1 MMAQMKIRV
10 EATAPIAR
18 IQLAHGQQNVID
30 IEMMEELRAAL
41 AELEARADVSAIVI
55 SGGEK
60 AFSAG
65 VDIAAHTPDKVAG
78 MLEKFH
84 ALVRAMVASQKVLV
98 AEVRGSCLG
107 GGAELALVCDIVIT
121 ADDAQWGFPEITLAC
136 YPPVACV
143 ALAAAVG
150 QKRAAELILTGKT
163 ISGAEA
169 AQIGLA
175 NVVCNGRQVEA
186 RSRELTARLSELSPA
201 ALALTKKALYGW
213 DAMHFE
219 KGLARAEKIYLD
231 ELVKTADCE
240 EGIKAWM
247 EKRKP
252 KWSGK

>member
-1 MMAQMKIRV
+1 MARV
-10 EATAPIAR
+10 T
-18 IQLAHGQQNVID
+18 LANRSQNVID

-41 AELEARADVSAIVI
+41 TELEARSDVSAIVFR
-55 SGGEK
+55 GGEK

-84 ALVRAMVASQKVLV
+84 AVVRAMVASKKVLV
-98 AEVRGSCLG
+98 AEVRGNCLG
-107 GGAELALVCDIVIT
+107 GGAEMALVCDIVIT

-169 AQIGLA
+169 ERIGLA
-175 NVVCNGRQVEA
+175 NVVCGARQVEA
-186 RSRELTARLSELSPA
+186 RSRELTSRLSELSPA
-201 ALALTKKALYGW
+201 ALALTKKALYMW
-213 DAMHFE
+213 DAVHFD

-231 ELVKTADCE
+231 ELVKTADCS
-240 EGIKAWM
+240 EGIAAWM
-247 EKRKP
+247 EKRKAR
-252 KWSGK
+252 WSH

>member
-1 MMAQMKIRV
+1 MASPVARV
-10 EATAPIAR
+10 T
-18 IQLAHGQQNVID
+18 LANRSQNVID

-41 AELEARADVSAIVI
+41 TELEARSDVSAIVFR
-55 SGGEK
+55 GGEK

-84 ALVRAMVASQKVLV
+84 AVVRAMVASKKVLV
-98 AEVRGSCLG
+98 AEVRGNCLG
-107 GGAELALVCDIVIT
+107 GGAEMALVCDIVIT

-169 AQIGLA
+169 ERIGLA
-175 NVVCNGRQVEA
+175 NVVCGARQVEA
-186 RSRELTARLSELSPA
+186 RSRELTSRLSELSPA
-201 ALALTKKALYGW
+201 ALALTKKALYMW
-213 DAMHFE
+213 DAVHFD

-231 ELVKTADCE
+231 ELVKTADCS
-240 EGIKAWM
+240 EGIAAWM
-247 EKRKP
+247 EKRKAR
-252 KWSGK
+252 WSH

>member
-1 MMAQMKIRV
+1 MMAHTRIKV
-10 EATAPIAR
+10 DAVAPIAR

-30 IEMMEELRAAL
+30 IEMMDELRAAL
-41 AELEARADVSAIVI
+41 AELEARTDISAIVF

-65 VDIAAHTPDKVAG
+65 VDIPAHTRDKVAG

-84 ALVRAMVASQKVLV
+84 ALVRALVASQKVLV
-98 AEVRGSCLG
+98 AEVRGNCLG

-121 ADDAQWGFPEITLAC
+121 AEDAQWGFPEITLAC

-169 AQIGLA
+169 TQIGLA
-175 NVVCNGRQVEA
+175 NVVCNASQVEA
-186 RSRELTARLSELSPA
+186 RSRELTSRLAELSPA

-213 DAMHFE
+213 DAMLFE
-219 KGLARAEKIYLD
+219 KGLARAEKVYLE